1 MVSDKY
7 WENNR
12 AIESTSMEYF
22 GEFNVCVEDVH
33 RKVFMFVD
41 CICYIQCSGLD
52 LSKYGTPMTGA

>member
-33 RKVFMFVD
+33 RGVFMFVYR
-41 CICYIQCSGLD
+41 ICYIQ
-52 LSKYGTPMTGA
+52 

>member
-33 RKVFMFVD
+33 KKVYMFVD
-41 CICYIQCSGLD
+41 CIFYI
-52 LSKYGTPMTGA
+52 